1 MEQIL
6 STVIICVVLA
16 LICALGIR
24 SYIKKLKNGCCG
36 TGGDEVKRVRPSD
49 KDEEHYAYVR
59 RIVIEGMHCRN
70 CALRIENAFNQR
82 EGFYATVDWKRGY
95 ALVRTKHPVED
106 DELRQVVLRCGYEAV
121 RFTAADAPS

>member
-6 STVIICVVLA
+6 STVIICLVLA
-16 LICALGIR
+16 LICVLGIR

-36 TGGDEVKRVRPSD
+36 TSGDEVKRVRPSD
-49 KDEEHYAYVR
+49 RDVEHYSYAR

-95 ALVRTKHPVED
+95 ALVCTKQPVED